1 MEMPARQWNMQ
12 TWGSEWVYGQYGAP
26 ERLHPVR
33 KGLKIQI
40 WRKLIFKGNMKEE
53 KWSKIN
59 FIRMVREREMK
70 HEKVIFNVLS
80 KKML

>member
-1 MEMPARQWNMQ
+1 MFDVNSEFYYNLVMQ
-12 TWGSEWVYGQYGAP
+12 PIISIENVESLMLTNYPEVKAEWDNK
-26 ERLHPVR
+26 E
-33 KGLKIQI
+33 I
-40 WRKLIFKGNMKEE
+40 EE

-80 KKML
+80 KKMLFINIF

>member
-1 MEMPARQWNMQ
+1 
-12 TWGSEWVYGQYGAP
+12 
-26 ERLHPVR
+26 
-33 KGLKIQI
+33 
-40 WRKLIFKGNMKEE
+40 MKEE

>member
-1 MEMPARQWNMQ
+1 MDKSQ
-12 TWGSEWVYGQYGAP
+12 
-26 ERLHPVR
+26 ERLHHAR
-33 KGLKIQI
+33 KGLKIKI
-40 WRKLIFKGNMKEE
+40 WRKLIFKGKMKEE
-53 KWSKIN
+53 KWSKID